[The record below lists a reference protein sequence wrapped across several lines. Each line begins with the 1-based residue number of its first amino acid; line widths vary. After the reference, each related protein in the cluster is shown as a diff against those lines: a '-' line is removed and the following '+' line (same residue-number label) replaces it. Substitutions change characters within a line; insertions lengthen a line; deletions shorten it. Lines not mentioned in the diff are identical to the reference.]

1 MDKKGGVGSVMTK
14 IITYILVALL
24 VLGVAGG
31 VVALVMRDR
40 GITFCVEAD
49 GKKFFANDVE
59 GYVTLADN
67 ISEFSVTALSGENID
82 YTVAVTV
89 NATNN
94 FEFLVDGESHVL
106 YGNDQ
111 TLNDY
116 TSVFAVSKTKTGFTL
131 TVPDGFNLQSVLEEK
146 YGGEVLLPD
155 GLDMNVSYFTLTV
168 TSGGS
173 KAVIN
178 LLLSVEPSGL
188 SLSQS
193 NIIF

>member
-1 MDKKGGVGSVMTK
+1 MGKTDGVGNAMVK
-14 IITYILVALL
+14 IMTYILVALL

-40 GITFCVEAD
+40 GVTFFVEAE
-49 GKKFFANDVE
+49 GNKYFANDVE
-59 GYVTLADN
+59 GYVTLTDK
-67 ISEFSVTALSGENID
+67 ISEFSVSALSGEKID
-82 YTVAVTV
+82 YTVEVTV

-94 FEFLVDGESHVL
+94 FEFTVDGESHVL

-116 TSVFAVSKTKTGFTL
+116 TSVFAITKTETGFTL

-146 YGGEVLLPD
+146 YGGEVVLPY